1 MTSPK
6 RQAAN
11 WANAQRSTGPRTA
24 AGKSRSR
31 RNAFRHGL
39 AVPTAAL
46 PELAAKV
53 ATLAQTLMGPG
64 SPAPEVHEAASRL
77 AEATIDLLRVRT
89 ARLILLDRITQVPES
104 ALVPGPEP
112 ELKRPARP
120 KISMATRVKAFQ
132 DGGHD
137 ALRQAELAH
146 IMAEAHYEAE
156 VERRQE
162 RRAQAQESRRRHA
175 ADWDQLGKLDRYER
189 RALSRQHRAIRDLD
203 AARSGT

>member
-6 RQAAN
+6 REAAN
-11 WANAQRSTGPRTA
+11 RANAQRSTGPRTA

-46 PELAAKV
+46 PELAATV
-53 ATLAQTLMGPG
+53 AALAQTLVGSG
-64 SPAPEVHEAASRL
+64 SPALEVHEAATRL
-77 AEATIDLLRVRT
+77 AEATIDLMRVRT
-89 ARLILLDRITQVPES
+89 ARLVLLDRITQDQDA
-104 ALVPGPEP
+104 ALDPTPEP
-112 ELKRPARP
+112 ELERPARL

-132 DGGHD
+132 DGTHD
-137 ALRQAELAH
+137 ALRQAELAQ

-156 VERRQE
+156 VECRQE
-162 RRAQAQESRRRHA
+162 HRAQAQESRRRHV

-203 AARSGT
+203 AARSAT

>member
-11 WANAQRSTGPRTA
+11 RANAQRNTGPRTA

-31 RNAFRHGL
+31 HNAFRHGL

-46 PELAAKV
+46 PELAAT
-53 ATLAQTLMGPG
+53 AAALAQTVGPS

-77 AEATIDLLRVRT
+77 AEATLDLLRVRT
-89 ARLILLDRITQVPES
+89 ARLVLIDRITQDHDS
-104 ALVPGPEP
+104 ALDPGPEP

-132 DGGHD
+132 DGTHD
-137 ALRQAELAH
+137 ALRQAELAQ
-146 IMAEAHYEAE
+146 ILAEADYEAE
-156 VERRQE
+156 VERHQE
-162 RRAQAQESRRRHA
+162 RRAQAQESRRRYA
-175 ADWDQLGKLDRYER
+175 ADWDQLCKLDRYER

-203 AARSGT
+203 AARSAP